1 FGLLNEPIVL
11 VDIGAQKANINIVLQ
26 GTSLFAR
33 DMAFGG
39 TQLTEAIQETTGL
52 EYVDAERIK
61 IVGSEDMAIMKEVT
75 SVCNELCSIWASE
88 LKKAIDF
95 YSANSSTEEHPTQLY
110 ISGGCAFLKGLDMLC
125 DDIIG
130 LPVKILNPLH
140 GFTVDHGIEPEY
152 ISSVAPQMAIATGLA
167 LRTLTK

>member
-1 FGLLNEPIVL
+1 
-11 VDIGAQKANINIVLQ
+11 
-26 GTSLFAR
+26 
-33 DMAFGG
+33 
-39 TQLTEAIQETTGL
+39 
-52 EYVDAERIK
+52 
-61 IVGSEDMAIMKEVT
+61 
-75 SVCNELCSIWASE
+75 
-88 LKKAIDF
+88 
-95 YSANSSTEEHPTQLY
+95 
-110 ISGGCAFLKGLDMLC
+110 MLC